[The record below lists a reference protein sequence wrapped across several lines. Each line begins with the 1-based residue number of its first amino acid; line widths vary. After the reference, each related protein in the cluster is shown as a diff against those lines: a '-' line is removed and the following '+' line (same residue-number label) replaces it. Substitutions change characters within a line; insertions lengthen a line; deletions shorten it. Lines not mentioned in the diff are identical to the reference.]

1 MHIIFNLSQVE
12 PNPKRL
18 SAVERLEADKAKYVK
33 SQEVINAKQEPI
45 KPPVLAKPHSS
56 HSLVPKR
63 GSGIDEGGNGCGL
76 PFKASNNNAKSESCA
91 TSSGHSKRENLNL
104 EILKNLLNSSS
115 SSGAA
120 SEGLGGGAKS
130 ALLMKSSGGMSRSW
144 TPSG

>member
-1 MHIIFNLSQVE
+1 MSQVE

-45 KPPVLAKPHSS
+45 KPPVLSKPIGHTLLS
-56 HSLVPKR
+56 KR
-63 GSGIDEGGNGCGL
+63 GSGIGGGGGI
-76 PFKASNNNAKSESCA
+76 PFKASNNNAKSDTCA
-91 TSSGHSKRENLNL
+91 TSSGLKRENLNL

-115 SSGAA
+115 SSGAG

-130 ALLMKSSGGMSRSW
+130 AVLMRASGGTARNW